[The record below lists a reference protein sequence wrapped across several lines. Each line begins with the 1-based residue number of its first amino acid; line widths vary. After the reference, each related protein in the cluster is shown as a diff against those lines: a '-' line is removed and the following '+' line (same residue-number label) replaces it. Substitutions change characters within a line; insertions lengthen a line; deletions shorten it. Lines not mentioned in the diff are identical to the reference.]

1 MSCLGVLFA
10 VPEETVEHIRQLP
23 MAKRPE
29 YISEELEELCFED
42 YPERTYELDKAWDA
56 IHRSL
61 TDGSLCFDCGEYPLC
76 GVILGGELLYFDGEE
91 YDDYIITAKPPL
103 MVSQLAQGLEKLTKA
118 QFKKGYDS
126 IDDTYPE
133 EERSK
138 EDMEYSWEYLQ
149 DAVPFFRHA
158 AKQGLWV
165 LFTADQ

>member
-1 MSCLGVLFA
+1 MSLGVLFA
-10 VPEETVEHIRQLP
+10 VPSETVEHIRSLP
-23 MAKRPE
+23 MSERPV
-29 YISEELEELCFED
+29 YISEELEDLYFED
-42 YPERTYELDKAWDA
+42 WPERTAELDKAWDA

-61 TDGSLCFDCGEYPLC
+61 TDGSLCFDCGEFPLG
-76 GVILGGELLYFDGEE
+76 GVILGGELLYYDGEE
-91 YDDYIITAKPPL
+91 YDDYIITAKSPL
-103 MVSQLAQGLEKLTKA
+103 QVSDLAGELEKLTKA
-118 QFKKGYDS
+118 RFKRGYDS

-133 EERSK
+133 PLSK